1 MSALTDSV
9 ATDDAATDAIPVTHR
24 AAARPRL
31 PRFLRTFAVPIV
43 LLWIAIVAVLNTCV
57 PQLEVVG
64 KLRAVSMSPN
74 DAPALVATKR
84 VGEVFKEY
92 NTNSNVMIVLEGDRP
107 LGADAHAYYDQIVRE
122 LRADGKHV
130 QHVQDFWGD
139 TLTAAGA
146 QSMDGKAAYVQVYIA
161 GDQGEALANESVQ
174 AVRTTV
180 KSVKTP
186 PGVHAYVTGP
196 AATSTDQNAVGD
208 ASMEMIEGLTFAVIT
223 IMLLLVYRSVVTVVV
238 TLGMVVLGL
247 SAARGIVAFLGYHQ
261 VFGLTTFATNM
272 LVTLAIAAAT
282 DYSIFLIGRYQEARR
297 SGEDRE
303 SAYYTM
309 FEGTA
314 HVVLAS
320 GLTIAGATLCLRFT
334 RLPYFQ
340 TMGIPL
346 SVGMAIVVAAALTL
360 GPALISILTRFGTVL
375 EPKRWGRAR
384 GWRRVG
390 SATVR
395 WPGAVLVMATA
406 LALVGL
412 LTLPG
417 YHTTYN
423 DRIFLPEDVPANV
436 GMAAADRHF
445 SDAKMNP
452 ELVMV
457 EAGHDLRNPA
467 DFLVIDKI
475 AKAMVR
481 VHGIA
486 QVQTITRPDGKPI
499 EHASLAYTLGQSGI
513 GQLMNNDYQQRVI
526 GNTLKQANEMQTTI
540 DSMTKMQSITLQMA
554 DVTRK
559 MADKFAN
566 TSAHTSEIRDHLA
579 DFDDF
584 FRPMR
589 SYFYWEH
596 HCFDIPVC
604 WALRS
609 VFDSLDG
616 IGTLSDDIED
626 LVPDIN
632 RLAELTPQLA
642 ALMPAMIQTMK
653 NQKEYLLNQYQAQKA
668 QQDQN
673 IATQQ
678 NSTAMGQ
685 AFDAARNDETFYLP
699 PEAFQTADF
708 KRGIKLFLSPDGH
721 AVRFTVFHQGDPL
734 SEQGT
739 AHIEPLRVAAADAI
753 KGTPLEG
760 STVYIGGSAAMFK
773 DMQQGADYDLMIAAV
788 AALILIFLIMVVL
801 TRAVA
806 AAGVIVGT
814 VVLSLGAS
822 FGLSVL
828 LWQHLI
834 GIPLHWM
841 VLPMSVIVLL
851 AVGADYNLLLVSRMK
866 EELHAGLHTGIIRS
880 MAGTGSVVTSAG
892 LVFAFT
898 MMGMAVSDLTVIG
911 QVGTTIGLGL
921 LFDTLVVRSLMT
933 PSLAALLGPWFWW
946 PQRVRLRPV
955 PQPWPRA
962 TGLAA
967 DEPARHS
974 RMESSQV

>member
-1 MSALTDSV
+1 MSTAV
-9 ATDDAATDAIPVTHR
+9 DDAPTDAIPP
-24 AAARPRL
+24 ARHVKRPAL
-31 PRFLRTFAVPIV
+31 PRFLRTFAIPIV
-43 LLWIAIVAVLNTCV
+43 LIWIAIIAFLNVSV
-57 PQLEVVG
+57 PQLTEVG

-74 DAPALVATKR
+74 DAPALIATKR
-84 VGEVFKEY
+84 VGEVFQEY
-92 NTNSNVMIVLEGDRP
+92 KTSSNVMIVLEGDEP
-107 LGADAHAYYDQIVRE
+107 LGADAHSFYDEMVRK
-122 LRADGKHV
+122 LRADPVHV
-130 QHVQDFWGD
+130 QHVQDYWGD

-146 QSMDGKAAYVQVYIA
+146 QSIDGKAAYVQVYVS
-161 GDQGEALANESVQ
+161 GDQGEAIANESVE
-174 AVRTTV
+174 AVRKIVASVPAPAGV
-180 KSVKTP
+180 K
-186 PGVHAYVTGP
+186 AYVTGP
-196 AATSTDQNAVGD
+196 AATTTDQNEVGD
-208 ASMEMIEGLTFAVIT
+208 ASMEMIEMLTFGVIT
-223 IMLLLVYRSVVTVVV
+223 IMLLLVYRSIITVII
-238 TLGMVVLGL
+238 TLGMVVLSLMG
-247 SAARGIVAFLGYHQ
+247 ANGMIAFLGFHN

-272 LVTLAIAAAT
+272 VVTLAIAAAT
-282 DYSIFLIGRYQEARR
+282 DYAIFLIGRYQEARR
-297 SGEDRE
+297 NGEDRE

-309 FEGTA
+309 FHGTA

-320 GLTIAGATLCLRFT
+320 GLTIAGATLCLHFT

-346 SVGMAIVVAAALTL
+346 SIGMATVVAVSLTL
-360 GPALISILTRFGTVL
+360 GPAVISIVTRFGKVL

-390 SATVR
+390 AATVR
-395 WPGAVLVMATA
+395 WPGAVLIMAIV
-406 LALVGL
+406 LCLVGL

-417 YHTTYN
+417 YHTSYN
-423 DRIFLPEDVPANV
+423 DRIYLPADVPANV
-436 GMAAADRHF
+436 GQAAANRHF
-445 SDAKMNP
+445 SEAKMNP

-457 EAGHDLRNPA
+457 ESDHDLRNPA

-499 EHASLAYTLGQSGI
+499 EHASLAYTMSQSGT
-513 GQLMNNDYQQRVI
+513 GQLMNNDYQQKI
-526 GNTLKQANEMQTTI
+526 LDNTRKQADELQTTI
-540 DSMTKMQSITLQMA
+540 DSMEKMQSITLQMA
-554 DVTRK
+554 DVTRR
-559 MADKFAN
+559 MADKFTN
-566 TSAHTSEIRDHLA
+566 TSADTNEIRDHLA

-584 FRPMR
+584 FRPIR
-589 SYFYWEH
+589 NYFYWEP
-596 HCFDIPVC
+596 HCYDIPVC
-604 WALRS
+604 WSLRS
-609 VFDSLDG
+609 IFDSLDG
-616 IGTLSDDIED
+616 ISKLSDDFQD
-626 LVPDIN
+626 LVPDIQQ
-632 RLAELTPQLA
+632 LATLTPQLA

-653 NQKEYLLNQYQAQKA
+653 NQKQYLLNQYQAQKA

-673 IATQQ
+673 MAQQ
-678 NSTAMGQ
+678 DNATAMGQ
-685 AFDAARNDETFYLP
+685 AFDAALNDENFYLP

-708 KRGIKLFLSPDGH
+708 QRGIKLFLSPDGH

-734 SEQGT
+734 SEEGT
-739 AHIEPLRVAAADAI
+739 SHIDPLRTAAVDAI

-760 STVYIGGSAAMFK
+760 STVYIGGSAATYK
-773 DMQQGADYDLMIAAV
+773 DMQQGADYDLLIAAV
-788 AALILIFLIMVVL
+788 ASLILIFLIMVVL

-806 AAGVIVGT
+806 AAAVIVGT
-814 VVLSLGAS
+814 VVLSLGTS

-866 EELHAGLHTGIIRS
+866 EEFHAGLNTGIIRS

-898 MMGMAVSDLTVIG
+898 MMGMAVSNLIVIG

-933 PSLAALLGPWFWW
+933 PSLAALLGRWFWW
-946 PQRVRLRPV
+946 PLRVRQRPL
-955 PQPWPRA
+955 PQAWP
-962 TGLAA
+962 TGRHAA
-967 DEPARHS
+967 PEPVTTGAAPA
-974 RMESSQV
+974 

>member
-1 MSALTDSV
+1 MSTAV
-9 ATDDAATDAIPVTHR
+9 DDAPTDAIPPVRH
-24 AAARPRL
+24 AARPWL
-31 PRFLRTFAVPIV
+31 PRLLRRLAIPIV
-43 LLWIAIVAVLNTCV
+43 LVWIAIIAVLNTVV
-57 PQLEVVG
+57 PQLEEVG

-74 DAPALVATKR
+74 DAPALIATKR

-92 NTNSNVMIVLEGDRP
+92 NTSSSVMIVLEGDDP
-107 LGADAHAYYDQIVRE
+107 LGADAHAFYDEMVRE
-122 LRADGKHV
+122 LRADTKHV

-146 QSMDGKAAYVQVYIA
+146 QSIDGKAAYVQVYIA
-161 GDQGEALANESVQ
+161 GDQGEAIANESVQ
-174 AVRTTV
+174 SVRDIVDRV
-180 KSVKTP
+180 KAP
-186 PGVHAYVTGP
+186 PGVQAYVTGP
-196 AATSTDQNAVGD
+196 AATTTDQSAVGD
-208 ASMEMIEGLTFAVIT
+208 ASMKMIEGLTFAVIT
-223 IMLLLVYRSVVTVVV
+223 IMLLLVYRSVVTVLI
-238 TLGMVVLGL
+238 TLTMVVVGL
-247 SAARGIVAFLGYHQ
+247 MSARGVVAFLGYHGA
-261 VFGLTTFATNM
+261 FGLTTFATNM

-282 DYSIFLIGRYQEARR
+282 DYAIFLIGRYQEARR

-309 FEGTA
+309 FHGTA

-320 GLTIAGATLCLRFT
+320 GMTIAGATLCLHFT

-346 SVGMAIVVAAALTL
+346 AVGMTIVVAAALTL
-360 GPALISILTRFGTVL
+360 GPALISLVTRFGRIL
-375 EPKRWGRAR
+375 EPKGSGRAR
-384 GWRRVG
+384 GWRRIG
-390 SATVR
+390 AATVR
-395 WPGAVLVMATA
+395 WPGAVLVMAVV

-423 DRIFLPEDVPANV
+423 DRIFLPADIAANV

-457 EAGHDLRNPA
+457 EADHDLRNPA
-467 DFLVIDKI
+467 DFLIIDKI

-486 QVQTITRPDGKPI
+486 QVQTITRPDGKPV
-499 EHASLAYTLGQSGI
+499 EHASLAYTVSQSGT
-513 GQLMNNDYQQRVI
+513 GQLLNNDYQQTVLA
-526 GNTLKQANEMQTTI
+526 NTLKQADEMQVTI
-540 DSMTKMQSITLQMA
+540 DSMTRMQSITLQMA
-554 DVTRK
+554 DVTRR

-566 TSAHTSEIRDHLA
+566 TSTDTNAIRDHLA

-584 FRPMR
+584 FRPLR
-589 SYFYWEH
+589 NYFYWEP

-604 WALRS
+604 YSLRS
-609 VFDSLDG
+609 IFDSLDG
-616 IGTLSDDIED
+616 ISTLSDDFQD
-626 LVPDIN
+626 LVPDIQN
-632 RLAELTPQLA
+632 LAELTPQLA

-653 NQKEYLLNQYQAQKA
+653 NQKQFLLNQYQAQKA

-673 IATQQ
+673 MAQQ
-678 NSTAMGQ
+678 ENATAMGE
-685 AFDAARNDETFYLP
+685 AFDAARNDDTFYLP
-699 PEAFQTADF
+699 PEAFETADF
-708 KRGIKLFLSPDGH
+708 QRGIKLFLSPDGH

-734 SEQGT
+734 SEEGT
-739 AHIEPLRVAAADAI
+739 SHIEPLRIAAADAI

-760 STVYIGGSAAMFK
+760 STVYVGGSAATYK
-773 DMQQGADYDLMIAAV
+773 DMQQGADYDLLIAAV

-801 TRAVA
+801 TRAIA
-806 AAGVIVGT
+806 AAAVIVGT

-828 LWQHLI
+828 IWQHLV

-866 EELHAGLHTGIIRS
+866 EEMHAGLKTGIIRS

-898 MMGMAVSDLTVIG
+898 MAAMAVSDLIVIG

-933 PSLAALLGPWFWW
+933 PSLAALLGRWFWW
-946 PQRVRLRPV
+946 PLHVRPRPV
-955 PQPWPRA
+955 PQPWPKRE
-962 TGLAA
+962 LV
-967 DEPARHS
+967 
-974 RMESSQV
+974 ESSSAASE

>member
-1 MSALTDSV
+1 MSASGLGGGTDSTV
-9 ATDDAATDAIPVTHR
+9 DAPTDAFPSARH
-24 AAARPRL
+24 AARPRL
-31 PRFLRTFAVPIV
+31 ARAMRTFALPIV
-43 LLWIAIVAVLNTCV
+43 LVWIAIVAILNTTV

-74 DAPALVATKR
+74 DAPALIATKR
-84 VGEVFKEY
+84 VGEVFHEY
-92 NTNSNVMIVLEGDRP
+92 NTSSSVMIVLEGDDP
-107 LGADAHAYYDQIVRE
+107 LGADAHAFYDEMVRK
-122 LRADGKHV
+122 LRADTTHI

-146 QSMDGKAAYVQVYIA
+146 QSIDGKASYVQVYIA
-161 GDQGEALANESVQ
+161 GDQGETLANDSVQ
-174 AVRTTV
+174 AVRDIVADTKAPV
-180 KSVKTP
+180 
-186 PGVHAYVTGP
+186 GVTAYVTGP
-196 AATSTDQNAVGD
+196 AATTTDQNVVGD
-208 ASMEMIEGLTFAVIT
+208 ESMKMIEGLTFAVII
-223 IMLLLVYRSVVTVVV
+223 IMLLLVYRSVVTVLI
-238 TLGMVVLGL
+238 TMSMVVVGL
-247 SAARGIVAFLGYHQ
+247 LSARGIVAFLGYHD
-261 VFGLTTFATNM
+261 VFGLTTFSTNM
-272 LVTLAIAAAT
+272 VVTLAIAAAT
-282 DYSIFLIGRYQEARR
+282 DYAIFLIGRYQEARR

-309 FEGTA
+309 FQGTA

-320 GLTIAGATLCLRFT
+320 GLTIAGATLCLHFT

-346 SVGMAIVVAAALTL
+346 SIGMTIVVAAALTL
-360 GPALISILTRFGTVL
+360 GPAMISLVTRFGKVL
-375 EPKRWGRAR
+375 EPKRMNRSR

-390 SATVR
+390 AATVR
-395 WPGAVLVMATA
+395 WPGAVLVMALV

-423 DRIFLPEDVPANV
+423 DRIFLPNDVPANV

-457 EAGHDLRNPA
+457 EADHDLRNPA
-467 DFLVIDKI
+467 DFLIIDKI

-499 EHASLAYTLGQSGI
+499 KHASLAYTVGAGGT
-513 GQLMNNDYQQRVI
+513 GQLMNNDYQQTVLA
-526 GNTLKQANEMQTTI
+526 NTLKQADEMQATI
-540 DSMTKMQSITLQMA
+540 DSMEKMQSITLQMA
-554 DVTRK
+554 DVTRR
-559 MADKFAN
+559 MADKMKTTSGHLQETRDDLAN
-566 TSAHTSEIRDHLA
+566 
-579 DFDDF
+579 FDDF

-589 SYFYWEH
+589 NYFYWEP

-604 WALRS
+604 WSVRS
-609 VFDSLDG
+609 IFDALDG
-616 IGTLSDDIED
+616 ISTMSDDFED
-626 LVPDIN
+626 LVPDLE
-632 RLAELTPQLA
+632 RLADLTPQLA
-642 ALMPAMIQTMK
+642 ALMPSMIQSMK
-653 NQKEYLLNQYQAQKA
+653 NQKQIMLNQYQAQKA

-673 IATQQ
+673 MATQ
-678 NSTAMGQ
+678 NDSTAMGQ
-685 AFDAARNDETFYLP
+685 AFDAARNDDTFYLP
-699 PEAFQTADF
+699 PEAFETADF

-734 SEQGT
+734 SEEGT
-739 AHIEPLRVAAADAI
+739 SHIEPIRIAAADAI

-760 STVYIGGSAAMFK
+760 STVYVGGSAAMYK
-773 DMQQGADYDLMIAAV
+773 DMQQGADYDLLIAAV

-801 TRAVA
+801 TRAIA
-806 AAGVIVGT
+806 AAAVIVGT

-828 LWQHLI
+828 LWQHVI
-834 GIPLHWM
+834 GLPLHWM

-866 EELHAGLHTGIIRS
+866 EEIHAGLHTGMIRA
-880 MAGTGSVVTSAG
+880 MAGTGSVVTTAG

-898 MMGMAVSDLTVIG
+898 MASMAVSKLIVIG

-933 PSLAALLGPWFWW
+933 PSLAALLGRWFWW
-946 PQRVRLRPV
+946 PQRVRPRPV
-955 PQPWPRA
+955 PQPWPKVSAVESADGA
-962 TGLAA
+962 TT
-967 DEPARHS
+967 
-974 RMESSQV
+974 

>member
-1 MSALTDSV
+1 MSALTDV
-9 ATDDAATDAIPVTHR
+9 TADDATTDTIPAAR
-24 AAARPRL
+24 LAARPRL
-31 PRFLRTFAVPIV
+31 PHLLRTFAIPIV
-43 LLWIAIVAVLNTCV
+43 LAWIAIVAVLNTSV

-84 VGEVFKEY
+84 VGQVFKEY
-92 NTNSNVMIVLEGDRP
+92 DTNSSVMIVLEGDRP
-107 LGADAHAYYDQIVRE
+107 LGADSHAFYDKVVRE
-122 LRADGKHV
+122 LRADTTHV

-146 QSMDGKAAYVQVYIA
+146 QSIDGKAAYVQVYIA
-161 GDQGEALANESVQ
+161 GDQGEALANESVH
-174 AVRTTV
+174 AVRSIVNGV
-180 KSVKTP
+180 KAPAGVK
-186 PGVHAYVTGP
+186 AYVTGP

-238 TLGMVVLGL
+238 TLGMVVVGL
-247 SAARGIVAFLGYHQ
+247 LSARGIVAFLGYHQ

-320 GLTIAGATLCLRFT
+320 GMTIAGATLCLHFT

-346 SVGMAIVVAAALTL
+346 SVGMTIVVAAALTL
-360 GPALISILTRFGTVL
+360 GPALIAILTRFGTVL

-395 WPGAVLVMATA
+395 WPGAVLVMAVA

-423 DRIFLPEDVPANV
+423 DRIFLPADVPANV

-457 EAGHDLRNPA
+457 EADRDLRNPA

-499 EHASLAYTLGQSGI
+499 EHASLAYTMGQSGT
-513 GQLMNNDYQQRVI
+513 GQLMNNDYQQTVLD
-526 GNTLKQANEMQTTI
+526 NTLKQANEMQTTI

-559 MADKFAN
+559 MATKFAN
-566 TSAHTSEIRDHLA
+566 TSAHTNEIRDHLA

-584 FRPMR
+584 FRPVR
-589 SYFYWEH
+589 SYFYWEK

-609 VFDSLDG
+609 IFDSLDG
-616 IGTLSDDIED
+616 ISTLSDDIQD

-632 RLAELTPQLA
+632 RLADLTPQLA

-653 NQKEYLLNQYQAQKA
+653 NQKQYLLNQYQAQKV

-678 NSTAMGQ
+678 NSTAMGH
-685 AFDAARNDETFYLP
+685 AFDAARNDENFYLP

-708 KRGIKLFLSPDGH
+708 KRGIKLFLSPDGR

-734 SEQGT
+734 SQEGT
-739 AHIEPLRVAAADAI
+739 SHIEPLRIAAADAI

-760 STVYIGGSAAMFK
+760 STVYVGGSAAMFK

-788 AALILIFLIMVVL
+788 AALILIFLIMVIL

-806 AAGVIVGT
+806 AAAVIVGT

-828 LWQHLI
+828 LWQHLV

-866 EELHAGLHTGIIRS
+866 EEIHAGLHTGIIRS

-898 MMGMAVSDLTVIG
+898 MTAMAVSDLIVIG

-933 PSLAALLGPWFWW
+933 PSLATLLGRWFWW
-946 PQRVRLRPV
+946 PQRVRPRPI

-962 TGLAA
+962 KDLVPTG
-967 DEPARHS
+967 
-974 RMESSQV
+974 

>member
-1 MSALTDSV
+1 MSAP
-9 ATDDAATDAIPVTHR
+9 TDDAATDAVATAR
-24 AAARPRL
+24 LADRPRL
-31 PRFLRTFAVPIV
+31 PRLLRTFAIPIV
-43 LLWIAIVAVLNTCV
+43 LAWIAVVAVLNTSV

-64 KLRAVSMSPN
+64 YLRAVSMSPN
-74 DAPALVATKR
+74 DAPALIATKR

-92 NTNSNVMIVLEGDRP
+92 DTNSNVMIVLEGAHP
-107 LGADAHAYYDQIVRE
+107 LGANAHAFYDQIVRE
-122 LRADGKHV
+122 LRADTTHV

-146 QSMDGKAAYVQVYIA
+146 QSIDGKAAYVQVYIA

-174 AVRTTV
+174 AVRTIVNEV
-180 KSVKTP
+180 KAP
-186 PGVHAYVTGP
+186 PGVKAYVTGP

-223 IMLLLVYRSVVTVVV
+223 IMLLLVYRSVVTVAV
-238 TLGMVVLGL
+238 TLGMVVAGL
-247 SAARGIVAFLGYHQ
+247 LSARGIVAFLGYHQ

-309 FEGTA
+309 FDGTA

-320 GLTIAGATLCLRFT
+320 GLTIAGATLCLHFT

-340 TMGIPL
+340 TMGVPL

-360 GPALISILTRFGTVL
+360 GPALISILTRFGRVL

-412 LTLPG
+412 FTLPG

-423 DRIFLPEDVPANV
+423 DRIFLPADVPANV

-457 EAGHDLRNPA
+457 EADHDLRNPA

-499 EHASLAYTLGQSGI
+499 EHASLAYTLSQSGT
-513 GQLMNNDYQQRVI
+513 GQLMNNDYQQKVLA
-526 GNTLKQANEMQTTI
+526 NTLKQADEMQTTI

-559 MADKFAN
+559 MADKFAK
-566 TSAHTSEIRDHLA
+566 TSAHTNEIRDHLA

-584 FRPMR
+584 FRPLR
-589 SYFYWEH
+589 SYFYWEK
-596 HCFDIPVC
+596 HCFDIPAC

-616 IGTLSDDIED
+616 ISTLSDDIQD

-632 RLAELTPQLA
+632 RLADLTPQLA
-642 ALMPAMIQTMK
+642 AQMPAMIQTMK
-653 NQKEYLLNQYQAQKA
+653 NQKQFLLNQYQAQKA
-668 QQDQN
+668 QQDQT

-734 SEQGT
+734 SQEGT
-739 AHIEPLRVAAADAI
+739 SHIEPLRIAAADAI

-760 STVYIGGSAAMFK
+760 STVYVGGSAAMFK
-773 DMQQGADYDLMIAAV
+773 DMQQGADYDLMITAV
-788 AALILIFLIMVVL
+788 AALILIFLIMVLL
-801 TRAVA
+801 TRAIA
-806 AAGVIVGT
+806 AASVIVGT

-866 EELHAGLHTGIIRS
+866 EEIHAGLHTGIIRS

-898 MMGMAVSDLTVIG
+898 MMAMAVSHLIVIG

-933 PSLAALLGPWFWW
+933 PSLAALLGRWFWW
-946 PQRVRLRPV
+946 PQRVRLRPI
-955 PQPWPRA
+955 PQPWPR
-962 TGLAA
+962 
-967 DEPARHS
+967 PARNS
-974 RMESSQV
+974 VPGNPALIAIP